1 MPFTLSH
8 AVAVIPL
15 FRWRRLD
22 PLALVIGS
30 MAPDFG
36 YFLHRFAL
44 AGHAHSL
51 VGSLTVAL
59 PSACGAWLALRWL
72 APFVSLPLPRGFG
85 EAVQQ
90 RLSGAPW
97 NWPMLAWVPLSLILG
112 IGSHTLLDAF
122 SHKSGWFVRH
132 LEFLHHPWPVYHA
145 LQHLGSFL
153 GMAVLV
159 TIAYREWKRHPPA
172 LRFGMEIKLILLG
185 IAIAASMLLAI
196 LPSWNF
202 ALRFD
207 GFLQIRAFTFRWIVN
222 SIAFASCAYLLL
234 ALACQ
239 LCRWITAPASP
250 GTTKEPLASTPC
262 RMAGGKRRADSPTT
276 SRPSPDGTGSASPAS
291 PHVPSGLPPEET
303 PPTP

>member
-59 PSACGAWLALRWL
+59 PSACCAWLALRWL
-72 APFVSLPLPRGFG
+72 ATFLTLPLPRGLG
-85 EAVQQ
+85 EAVRQ
-90 RLSGAPW
+90 RLSGVPW
-97 NWPMLAWVPLSLILG
+97 NWPMLVWVPLSLILG
-112 IGSHTLLDAF
+112 IWSHSLLDAF
-122 SHKSGWFVRH
+122 THKSGWFVRH
-132 LEFLHHPWPVYHA
+132 LEFLHDPWPVYHA
-145 LQHLGSFL
+145 LQHLGSLL
-153 GMAVLV
+153 GMVVLV
-159 TIAYREWKRHPPA
+159 MMAYREWKPHTAA
-172 LRFGMEIKLILLG
+172 LHFGMEIKVLLLG
-185 IAIAASMLLAI
+185 IVIAASLLLAI
-196 LPSWNF
+196 PPSWNF

-222 SIAFASCAYLLL
+222 SIAYSSCAYLLL
-234 ALACQ
+234 AFAYQ
-239 LCRWITAPASP
+239 IGRWRTRSTAPASP
-250 GTTKEPLASTPC
+250 GTTQAP
-262 RMAGGKRRADSPTT
+262 
-276 SRPSPDGTGSASPAS
+276 
-291 PHVPSGLPPEET
+291 
-303 PPTP
+303 